1 MRNPYE
7 VLGLSQD
14 ASIDDVKRAYRDL
27 ARIYNND
34 YQKMVTANSPV
45 NFNEIVDKDK
55 AKE

>member
-27 ARIYNND
+27 ARMYNND
-34 YQKMVTANSPV
+34 YH
-45 NFNEIVDKDK
+45 
-55 AKE
+55 